1 MTSYLITGT
10 NTGIGRATAEA
21 LAARGGRVILAA
33 RSHEKTM
40 PVVHEL
46 RARFPNTEIEFLLID
61 LADLASV
68 KQAAATV
75 LSSGRPLDVL
85 INNAGLASAE
95 RLTKD
100 GFEITFGTN
109 HLGHF
114 ALTEMLLPLLKAAP
128 QGRIVHVSSEAH
140 RRADGI
146 PFDALRT
153 AVPRNEAFRMY
164 GISKLANILYTRELA
179 RRLTGTRV
187 TTYALHPGVVKSDIW
202 RGLPGWIRA
211 IITLFMISN
220 EKGAVTSVYCATA
233 PELATVTGRYYDKSR
248 EKETTPLA
256 QDENLARQ
264 LYDWSDSAVTGAL
277 GQGWRETGGAAPLVS
292 PGKAARA

>member
-40 PVVHEL
+40 PVVHEM
-46 RARFPNTEIEFLLID
+46 RARFPNTDIEFVLLD

-68 KQAAATV
+68 KKAAATV
-75 LSSGRPLDVL
+75 ASAGRPLDVL

-95 RLTKD
+95 RTTTD

-114 ALTEMLLPLLKAAP
+114 ALTEMLLPLLTSAP
-128 QGRIVHVSSEAH
+128 QGRIVHVSSEGH
-140 RRADGI
+140 RNAKAGI
-146 PFDALRT
+146 PFATLRT
-153 AVPRNEAFRMY
+153 AVGRKEAFPMY
-164 GISKLANILYTRELA
+164 CVSKLANILYTKELT

-202 RGLPGWIRA
+202 RGLPGWLQV
-211 IITLFMISN
+211 IIKLPMISN
-220 EKGAVTSVYCATA
+220 AKGAVTSVYCATA
-233 PELATVTGRYYDKSR
+233 PDLATVSGRYYDKSR
-248 EKETTPLA
+248 EKEPAPLA
-256 QDENLARQ
+256 NDEKLARE
-264 LYDWSDSAVTGAL
+264 LYEWSDEAVTGAL
-277 GQGWRETGGAAPLVS
+277 GPGWRELGVVS
-292 PGKAARA
+292 PSKEARA

>member
-1 MTSYLITGT
+1 MTTYLITGT

-21 LAARGGRVILAA
+21 LAAKGGRVILAA

-40 PVVHEL
+40 PVVHAL
-46 RARFPNTEIEFLLID
+46 RARFPNAEIEFLLID

-68 KQAAATV
+68 QKAATTV
-75 LSSGRPLDVL
+75 LNSGRPLDVL

-95 RLTKD
+95 QTTKD

-109 HLGHF
+109 HLGHY

-140 RRADGI
+140 RKATGI
-146 PFDALRT
+146 PFDTLRT
-153 AVPRNEAFRMY
+153 PVPRRDAFRMY
-164 GISKLANILYTRELA
+164 GISKLANILYTKELA

-202 RGLPGWIRA
+202 RGLPGWLRA

-233 PELATVTGRYYDKSR
+233 PELASVSGRYYDKSR
-248 EKETTPLA
+248 EKEPTPIA
-256 QDENLARQ
+256 QDEALALQ
-264 LYDWSDSAVTGAL
+264 LDEWSAAAVTGVL
-277 GQGWRETGGAAPLVS
+277 GADWIVS
-292 PGKAARA
+292 PGNEARAQSRQNPV

>member
-1 MTSYLITGT
+1 MTTYLITGT

-21 LAARGGRVILAA
+21 LAAKGGRVILAA

-40 PVVHEL
+40 PVVHSL

-68 KQAAATV
+68 KKAAATV

-85 INNAGLASAE
+85 INNAGLAAAE
-95 RLTKD
+95 RTTKD

-114 ALTEMLLPLLKAAP
+114 ALTEMLLPLLEAAP

-140 RRADGI
+140 RRAQGI
-146 PFDALRT
+146 PFDTLR
-153 AVPRNEAFRMY
+153 APVERRDAFRMY
-164 GISKLANILYTRELA
+164 GISKLANILYTKELA
-179 RRLTGTRV
+179 RRLAGTRI

-202 RGLPGWIRA
+202 RGLPGWIRS
-211 IITLFMISN
+211 IITIFMISN

-233 PELATVTGRYYDKSR
+233 PELANVAGRYYDKSR
-248 EKETTPLA
+248 EKEPTA
-256 QDENLARQ
+256 VAKDEKLARE
-264 LYDWSDSAVTGAL
+264 LYDWSDAAVTGVL
-277 GQGWRETGGAAPLVS
+277 GSGWRQAAGVVS
-292 PGKAARA
+292 PSNEARA